1 MRRLVVTT
9 MLVALLATVLAPD
22 AKADADSAT
31 HYCLS
36 LGDSLA
42 ASCQETPTPV
52 LASMERR
59 RALPGP
65 RVGQSPPPAGCSGGA
80 C

>member
-1 MRRLVVTT
+1 MRRLVVAT

-31 HYCLS
+31 PYYLS

-42 ASCQETPTPV
+42 ASYQPNGDLTHCYAEQLYGS
-52 LASMERR
+52 LAAVARW
-59 RALPGP
+59 
-65 RVGQSPPPAGCSGGA
+65 
-80 C
+80 